1 MFFERHGQLFA
12 DMSMSLCGC
21 NLTLCVCGGGGGGVE
36 GVTALR
42 ENKKMESDIFVN
54 F

>member
-1 MFFERHGQLFA
+1 MGVTL
-12 DMSMSLCGC
+12 
-21 NLTLCVCGGGGGGVE
+21 LCVCVGNGGGGGGGRA